1 LLKNLNHLDIVLS
14 LGKELI
20 VFQSFLVLL
29 AAAIVIAPT
38 AASADPIKKTKS
50 GICHPPA
57 SSYYDRT
64 KNYQPFDT
72 VAACLASG
80 GRLPRG
86 MSGYESSQQY
96 ASSVV
101 VMDASDYERRK
112 FGPGWDD
119 ADGDCQ
125 NSRAEALIAQSSTKV
140 RFADERRC
148 RVVTGRW
155 ISPFT
160 GNVIQNAS
168 EIDIDHVVPLKWA
181 WDHGANTWSD
191 DKRERFANDPVNL
204 WSVELSL
211 NRQKGAQGPEEWL
224 PPAGQC
230 QYVSR
235 FVRIVRTYG
244 LKPSNR
250 QENRYKQEL
259 QECSK

>member
-1 LLKNLNHLDIVLS
+1 MGRKFYIFAATNKEAFVQRNLTAVIATL
-14 LGKELI
+14 
-20 VFQSFLVLL
+20 LL
-29 AAAIVIAPT
+29 ACPFPAA
-38 AASADPIKKTKS
+38 ADLVKKTSS

-57 SSYYDRT
+57 SSYFDRT
-64 KNYQPFDT
+64 KNYQAFDK
-72 VAACLASG
+72 VEACLASG
-80 GRLPRG
+80 GRLPKG
-86 MSGYESSQQY
+86 MSGYRDNSES
-96 ASSVV
+96 ASRPLAKADSR
-101 VMDASDYERRK
+101 YERSK
-112 FGPGWDD
+112 FGHGWDD

-140 RFADERRC
+140 RFADERLC

-160 GNVIQNAS
+160 GKVIQNAS

-191 DKRERFANDPVNL
+191 GKRERFANDPVNL

-224 PPAGQC
+224 PPAGKC

-235 FVRIVRTYG
+235 FVRIVKVYG
-244 LKPSNR
+244 LKPS
-250 QENRYKQEL
+250 QGEFNRYKQQLAEY
-259 QECSK
+259 CG